1 MMAQL
6 WKPRLNTVL
15 LTIALWTVCII
26 AGWSQTVFREGG
38 IPRMVIATTGN
49 VGIGTTSP
57 SITALLELSSTSAGI
72 LIPRLTQA
80 ERDAI
85 NSPALWLLIFN
96 TTAQQFEYWNGSQ
109 WIPLIS
115 ATSLTSSSWSLTGNA
130 GTNPATNF
138 LGTTDNQPLII
149 KVNNTQALRI
159 EPTSGTVNIIGGTVN
174 TVSAGVSGA
183 VIGGGGTGGSANQV
197 TDSFGTIGG
206 GMANQ
211 AGNSNTDPADA
222 GGATVGGGMLNI
234 ASGQTSTVSGGA
246 LNTASGESSIVG
258 GGIQNTASGRYS
270 TVGGGSGNTASGDNS
285 TVSGG
290 GNNTASG
297 YFSAI
302 GGGGNNL
309 ASGFSSTIGGGSFN
323 VVSGQY
329 GTIGGGDQNVASGGW
344 STVSGGQR
352 NTAGGDYSWAGGSSM
367 YLSASAD
374 RSFVWGYAAATT
386 AITASDAFLIGP
398 YGNSYRVGINV
409 LNPAAALHVNVGSW
423 SYPLRVEGLP
433 TTSASSTVLVSDAA
447 GIVYTTSASALAASN
462 AWSLTGNAGTDP
474 TTNFL
479 GTIDNRP
486 LVIRTNNTEV
496 MRVTTTGNVGVGTV
510 TPTVKLHVK
519 AVSNPLR
526 LEGLQPLSNA
536 STILAVDGSGVV
548 YTTSASSLASAS
560 AWNITGNSGTDPAT
574 NFLGTTDNQPLVIR
588 TNNVERMRITVNG
601 YVGIGTDTPGEM
613 LDIVGNSDAD
623 LDLTSFGSSI
633 STIHMRRALGS
644 KSSPAP
650 VTNNNNLGGVEGLG
664 YDGTQYVRAAGID
677 FQVDGPV
684 TANVVPGR
692 IVFRV
697 RRQGSTSWGGEE
709 QVFIKNDGKVGI
721 RVAHPTHRL
730 HVVAETGEDPLR
742 LEGLRTTTATVDLL
756 VATASGSVHTS
767 NVQSLV
773 GTVAWLLTGN
783 AGTDPATNFLGTT
796 DNQPLIIK
804 VNNTQALRI
813 DPNSVSPNIIGGYS
827 GNSIASSVVGAIISG
842 GGKTAGSNQVT
853 DNYGVVGGGAG
864 NRAGNN
870 SGTTSDASYATVG
883 GGYVNIASG
892 QYSMVGGGQSNVA
905 SGNHTVVAG
914 GYNNHAIGSYTA
926 VGGGI
931 NNSAN
936 GNYGIVSGGEL
947 NNASGSYSTIGGGKS
962 NIASGQYSVIGGGI
976 NNVASN
982 TYSTVG
988 GGSGNQ
994 ASSWASTVG
1003 GGQGNTAGGNGGTIS
1018 GGENN
1023 TINAVLGTIGGGQG
1037 NTVSGD
1043 RGTIAGGQN
1052 NAVNGIAGTIGGGQ
1066 GNTAGGNGS
1075 TIAGGQS
1082 NTASGSYSSIGGG
1095 INNSANGNNSTVG
1108 GGELNSASGSYSTV
1122 GGGKS
1127 NAAGGSY
1134 STIGGGINNA
1144 AENNYSAV
1152 VGGQNNKARGWY
1164 STIGGGG
1171 DNSVSGR
1178 YSTISGGRGNTV
1190 AGDYGWAGG
1199 RGMYA
1204 VSSADRT
1211 FVWGYATAT
1220 TAITVS
1226 DAFLIG
1232 PYGNSYRVGI
1242 NVLNPTAALHVAA
1255 GSWTYPLRI
1264 EGLPTTS
1271 ASSTV
1276 LVSDAGGIIYATG
1289 ASSLVGSNVWLLTGN
1304 AGTNPASN
1312 FLGTTDNQPL
1322 SIRSNNQEVVRISTS
1337 GVQMLHHNTTSV
1349 LSIGPNQR
1357 VKIQEYQPHSGTD
1370 IGAPVWGRGRISVG
1384 GTVITGFWPAVKFNT
1399 YWNPAVSQNVHIT
1412 TGSAFVINHEQDPA
1426 ANNLVIYYSPYQSAG
1441 QQFQYNV
1448 GLALTTS
1455 GNVGIGTDAPTAKLH
1470 ISAVSAPL
1478 RLEGLQA
1485 TSATT
1490 TLLAADGQGVVYATN
1505 ASSLI
1510 NNQAWSLLGNS
1521 GTDPA
1526 VNFVG
1531 TIDAQPLVFRTGNVE
1546 RARITT
1552 AGHLGIGTSNPGWLL
1567 DVAGSVHF
1575 GTSGNFGTIIADMQ
1589 AANSYAGG
1597 LQVRKRGATGDANA
1611 AVVDGSEIGY
1621 HDFWGWDGNNYKRLA
1636 YVLVTAHGNITPGS
1650 GGGDYAIVTRD
1661 PTTNTEETR
1670 LFIDARGY
1678 VGIGTTTP
1686 LRRLVVGNDDING
1699 ISLEEGTSP
1708 NAGYLRFGD
1717 NTGWKFHIGRSRES
1731 TSGPLNTG
1739 TAGVLVTIQDN
1750 GNVGIGTTAP
1760 ARTLV
1765 IEDDAAGTNLVTLQ
1779 NTNNGGYTSIDF
1791 LDNGGTLI
1799 MSLGAANT
1807 GVAGPYSGDAYIHSH
1822 YGADLYLGVSSS
1834 TGDIIFSTNNYT
1846 ERMRITADGN
1856 VGIGNSAPPAALTI
1870 TNAMELRGSGN
1881 VSSVESDIFFTYSGG
1896 IAAQNALY
1904 FFIDADNDNTNTAF
1918 HFRRN
1923 GETISGTN
1931 SEELMVIRENGKVGI
1946 GVSNPSNILTIVQ
1959 NSSTDPIADAWT
1971 TYSTPET
1978 KIVLGKLDADAL
1990 QQYLR
1995 QFKQLPVYRWQR
2007 TESEPIRVSAM
2018 AEPGTPSE
2026 IMAYDEKG
2034 EIQGID
2040 LQGYIGFLHTVVKAQ
2055 QQILEQQQATIQ
2067 QLQTSTQRQQT
2078 EIHQLRQQLA
2088 TLQQVLEQ
2096 DRKRQAEVT
2105 ALRQVVLQLQQQI
2118 EQLQQQLKVTQ
2129 SQQ

>member
-15 LTIALWTVCII
+15 VSIALWTVCII

-49 VGIGTTSP
+49 VGIGTTTP
-57 SITALLELSSTSAGI
+57 TITALLELTSTSAGI

-115 ATSLTSSSWSLTGNA
+115 GTTLTSSSWSLTGNA
-130 GTNPATNF
+130 GTDPATNF
-138 LGTTDNQPLII
+138 LGTTDNQPLVIRT
-149 KVNNTQALRI
+149 NNTEVIRI
-159 EPTSGTVNIIGGTVN
+159 TTTGDVGIGTNNPVYRLHVANDGMIYAEGTFNSGDVIP
-174 TVSAGVSGA
+174 SGA
-183 VIGGGGTGGSANQV
+183 KTAFIWNPRKAAIRAGQV
-197 TDSFGTIGG
+197 TGNQWDDANVGNYSVAFGW
-206 GMANQ
+206 
-211 AGNSNTDPADA
+211 D
-222 GGATVGGGMLNI
+222 
-234 ASGQTSTVSGGA
+234 
-246 LNTASGESSIVG
+246 NTASGD
-258 GGIQNTASGRYS
+258 YS
-270 TVGGGSGNTASGDNS
+270 TVGGGLWNTASGIRSTVGGGWQNTASYASTVGGGNSNDAIGFISTIGGGLENTASSDRTTIGGGAYNTASGYSSTVGGGENNTASGIYSTVGGGQNNTASGSSS

-290 GNNTASG
+290 EYNTASGIYSTVGGGQNNTASG
-297 YFSAI
+297 F
-302 GGGGNNL
+302 
-309 ASGFSSTIGGGSFN
+309 
-323 VVSGQY
+323 
-329 GTIGGGDQNVASGGW
+329 W
-344 STVSGGQR
+344 STVSGGEY
-352 NTAGGDYSWAGGSSM
+352 NTAGGDYSWAGGRFM
-367 YLSASAD
+367 YLNAAAD
-374 RSFVWGYAAATT
+374 RTFVWGYATATT

-409 LNPAAALHVNVGSW
+409 LNPTAALHVTAGTW
-423 SYPLRVEGLP
+423 AYPLRLEGLQP
-433 TTSASSTVLVSDAA
+433 LNNASTVLVTDAQ

-462 AWSLTGNAGTDP
+462 AWLLTGNAGT
-474 TTNFL
+474 
-479 GTIDNRP
+479 
-486 LVIRTNNTEV
+486 
-496 MRVTTTGNVGVGTV
+496 
-510 TPTVKLHVK
+510 
-519 AVSNPLR
+519 NP
-526 LEGLQPLSNA
+526 A
-536 STILAVDGSGVV
+536 S
-548 YTTSASSLASAS
+548 
-560 AWNITGNSGTDPAT
+560 

-588 TNNVERMRITVNG
+588 TNNTEVMRITVNG

-650 VTNNNNLGGVEGLG
+650 VTNNNNLGGIEGLG

-721 RVAHPTHRL
+721 GVAHPTHRL

-742 LEGLRTTTATVDLL
+742 MEGLRTTTATVDLL
-756 VATASGSVHTS
+756 VATTSGSVHTS

-783 AGTDPATNFLGTT
+783 AATNPATNFLGTT

-804 VNNTQALRI
+804 TNSVERMRIAATGNVGIGTALPSVQLHVKASSNPLRLEGLQPLSNASTVLAVDGSGVVYTTSASAFIGATAWLLSGNVLSGGEFLGSVNNIPVVVRVNNQEAFRWNTNASIQRRPGGNTRGYQAVDLQGSGASASEVASG
-813 DPNSVSPNIIGGYS
+813 DYSVLGGGINNTASGYGAVVSGGVGNTASGSRSGVGSGENNLAS
-827 GNSIASSVVGAIISG
+827 GNYGTIAG
-842 GGKTAGSNQVT
+842 GRSNQATV
-853 DNYGVVGGGAG
+853 D
-864 NRAGNN
+864 
-870 SGTTSDASYATVG
+870 YATVG
-883 GGYVNIASG
+883 GGYNNWAQGHSSLIA
-892 QYSMVGGGQSNVA
+892 
-905 SGNHTVVAG
+905 
-914 GYNNHAIGSYTA
+914 
-926 VGGGI
+926 
-931 NNSAN
+931 
-936 GNYGIVSGGEL
+936 
-947 NNASGSYSTIGGGKS
+947 
-962 NIASGQYSVIGGGI
+962 
-976 NNVASN
+976 
-982 TYSTVG
+982 
-988 GGSGNQ
+988 GGSGNRATAN
-994 ASSWASTVG
+994 ASF
-1003 GGQGNTAGGNGGTIS
+1003 
-1018 GGENN
+1018 
-1023 TINAVLGTIGGGQG
+1023 
-1037 NTVSGD
+1037 
-1043 RGTIAGGQN
+1043 
-1052 NAVNGIAGTIGGGQ
+1052 
-1066 GNTAGGNGS
+1066 
-1075 TIAGGQS
+1075 
-1082 NTASGSYSSIGGG
+1082 
-1095 INNSANGNNSTVG
+1095 
-1108 GGELNSASGSYSTV
+1108 
-1122 GGGKS
+1122 
-1127 NAAGGSY
+1127 
-1134 STIGGGINNA
+1134 
-1144 AENNYSAV
+1144 V
-1152 VGGQNNKARGWY
+1152 VGGQNNQANGNYGGIIGGQFNVVSGAHGAAIIGDHHEVSGFHSVVVGGSYNRVWGSY
-1164 STIGGGG
+1164 STILNGEQQAAGGSYG
-1171 DNSVSGR
+1171 V
-1178 YSTISGGRGNTV
+1178 ILGGRDN
-1190 AGDYGWAGG
+1190 AAHGDYMAVGG
-1199 RGMYA
+1199 RSMYGT
-1204 VSSADRT
+1204 SSAHRT

-1220 TAITVS
+1220 TAITAS

-1242 NVLNPTAALHVAA
+1242 NVLNPTAALHVNA
-1255 GSWTYPLRI
+1255 GTWSYPLRV
-1264 EGLPTTS
+1264 EGLPSTS

-1276 LVSDAGGIIYATG
+1276 LVSDAGGIIYTTS

-1322 SIRSNNQEVVRISTS
+1322 SIRSNNKEVVRISTS

-1412 TGSAFVINHEQDPA
+1412 TGSAFVINHEQNPA

-1470 ISAVSAPL
+1470 ISAASTPL
-1478 RLEGLQA
+1478 RLEGLQS

-1575 GTSGNFGTIIADMQ
+1575 GTSGNFGTITADMQ
-1589 AANSYAGG
+1589 AANVYAGG
-1597 LQVRKRGATGDANA
+1597 LQVRKRGTTGDANA

-1621 HDFWGWDGNNYKRLA
+1621 HDFWGWDGSNYKRLA

-1686 LRRLVVGNDDING
+1686 QRRLVVGNDDING
-1699 ISLEEGTSP
+1699 ISLEEGSSP

-1765 IEDDAAGTNLVTLQ
+1765 IEDDAAGANLVTLQ
-1779 NTNNGGYTSIDF
+1779 NKNNGGYTSIDF
-1791 LDNGGTLI
+1791 LNNGGTMI
-1799 MSLGAANT
+1799 MSLGAANP
-1807 GVAGPYSGDAYIHSH
+1807 GIAGPFSGDAYVHSH
-1822 YGADLYLGVSSS
+1822 NGADLYFGVSSL

-1881 VSSVESDIFFTYSGG
+1881 VSSVESDILFTYSGG
-1896 IAAQNALY
+1896 IAAQNSLY
-1904 FFIDADNDNTNTAF
+1904 FFIDADNDNDDINSPRS
-1918 HFRRN
+1918 FRFRHN
-1923 GETISGTN
+1923 GETISST
-1931 SEELMVIRENGKVGI
+1931 STEDLMVIQENGRVGI

-1959 NSSTDPIADAWT
+1959 NSPTDPIADAWT

-1978 KIVLGKLDADAL
+1978 KIVLGKLDAEAL
-1990 QQYLR
+1990 EEYLR

-2067 QLQTSTQRQQT
+2067 QLQISTQRQQT
-2078 EIHQLRQQLA
+2078 EIQQLRQQLA

-2118 EQLQQQLKVTQ
+2118 EQLQRQLKVTQ

>member
-49 VGIGTTSP
+49 VGIGTTTP

-130 GTNPATNF
+130 GTDPATNF
-138 LGTTDNQPLII
+138 LGTTDNQPLVIRT
-149 KVNNTQALRI
+149 NNTEVMRVTTTGNVGI
-159 EPTSGTVNIIGGTVN
+159 GTSAPGYRLHLAADGMIYAEGTFGAGATVPPGAKTAFIWNPRKAAIRAGQVTGNQWDDANVGNYSVAFGYAN
-174 TVSAGVSGA
+174 TASGA
-183 VIGGGGTGGSANQV
+183 GS
-197 TDSFGTIGG
+197 
-206 GMANQ
+206 
-211 AGNSNTDPADA
+211 
-222 GGATVGGGMLNI
+222 TVGGGQGNV
-234 ASGQTSTVSGGA
+234 ASGQNSTLGGGY
-246 LNTASGESSIVG
+246 LNTASGNWSTVG
-258 GGIQNTASGRYS
+258 GGYQNTASGVTSTIGGGLSNTASDYYS
-270 TVGGGSGNTASGDNS
+270 TVGGGQQNIASGTGS

-290 GNNTASG
+290 VQNTASGHYSTVSGGFYNTASG
-297 YFSAI
+297 Y
-302 GGGGNNL
+302 
-309 ASGFSSTIGGGSFN
+309 SSI
-323 VVSGQY
+323 
-329 GTIGGGDQNVASGGW
+329 
-344 STVSGGQR
+344 VSGGR
-352 NTAGGDYSWAGGSSM
+352 NNTAGGDYSWAGGGYM
-367 YLSASAD
+367 YLSAAAD
-374 RSFVWGYAAATT
+374 RTFVWGYATVTT

-623 LDLTSFGSSI
+623 LNLTSFGSSI

-842 GGKTAGSNQVT
+842 GGKTAGTNQVT

-870 SGTTSDASYATVG
+870 SGTTTDAAYATVG

-947 NNASGSYSTIGGGKS
+947 NNASGSYSTISGGKS

-1082 NTASGSYSSIGGG
+1082 NTASSSYSSIGGG

-1108 GGELNSASGSYSTV
+1108 GGELNSASGSHSTV

-1242 NVLNPTAALHVAA
+1242 NILNPTAALHVNA
-1255 GSWTYPLRI
+1255 GTWSYPLRV
-1264 EGLPTTS
+1264 EGLPSTS

-1276 LVSDAGGIIYATG
+1276 LVSDASGIIYTTS

-1426 ANNLVIYYSPYQSAG
+1426 ANNLVIYYSPYRSAG
-1441 QQFQYNV
+1441 QQFQYNI

-1455 GNVGIGTDAPTAKLH
+1455 GNVGVGTDTPTAKLH
-1470 ISAVSAPL
+1470 ISATSAPL

-1510 NNQAWSLLGNS
+1510 NNQAWSLFGNS

-1567 DVAGSVHF
+1567 DVAGTVHF

-1589 AANSYAGG
+1589 AANLYAGG

-1731 TSGPLNTG
+1731 TSGPLNIST
-1739 TAGVLVTIQDN
+1739 TGVLVTIQD
-1750 GNVGIGTTAP
+1750 
-1760 ARTLV
+1760 
-1765 IEDDAAGTNLVTLQ
+1765 
-1779 NTNNGGYTSIDF
+1779 
-1791 LDNGGTLI
+1791 
-1799 MSLGAANT
+1799 
-1807 GVAGPYSGDAYIHSH
+1807 
-1822 YGADLYLGVSSS
+1822 
-1834 TGDIIFSTNNYT
+1834 
-1846 ERMRITADGN
+1846 DGN
-1856 VGIGNSAPPAALTI
+1856 VGIGNTAPPATLTI
-1870 TNAMELRGSGN
+1870 TNAIELRGSGN
-1881 VSSVESDIFFTYSGG
+1881 VSSVESDILFTYSGG
-1896 IAAQNALY
+1896 IAAQNSLY
-1904 FFIDADNDNTNTAF
+1904 FFIDADNNDDDTRAF
-1918 HFRRN
+1918 RFRRN
-1923 GETISGTN
+1923 GETISSTN
-1931 SEELMVIRENGKVGI
+1931 TEDLMVIRESGKVGI
-1946 GVSNPSNILTIVQ
+1946 GVGNPSNILTIVQ

-1978 KIVLGKLDADAL
+1978 KIVLGTLDAEAL
-1990 QQYLR
+1990 EEYLR
-1995 QFKQLPVYRWQR
+1995 QFKQLPIYKWQR

-2055 QQILEQQQATIQ
+2055 QQILEQQQAAIQ

-2078 EIHQLRQQLA
+2078 EIQQLRQQLA